1 MSHFYMES
9 EAPVE
14 VCDKVFSHR
23 HRSTGKLS
31 DFILYYST
39 ESVYVLNPI
48 LWR

>member
-1 MSHFYMES
+1 MES

-14 VCDKVFSHR
+14 VCDKIFSHR
-23 HRSTGKLS
+23 HRSTGSTGKLS